1 MKQLLTGLD
10 SLQLMGLSYRN
21 QVCGNVD
28 KTKFKL
34 SPIKTKSL
42 KNLSYFGGGGGWV
55 RYKQDQ
61 CDAFWPTGELTQ

>member
-34 SPIKTKSL
+34 SPIKTKNL
-42 KNLSYFGGGGGWV
+42 KSLSYVGGRGV

>member
-34 SPIKTKSL
+34 SPIKTKNL
-42 KNLSYFGGGGGWV
+42 KNLSYFGGGEGG
-55 RYKQDQ
+55 KIQ
-61 CDAFWPTGELTQ
+61 TGSV